1 MAANGITVK
10 PIRMGDLV
18 SNSPSN
24 GKVAGKY
31 MPPSKRV
38 GPDGKVVPVVENIDL
53 SDKNFPSLGAAPVK
67 AATWGKHVVK
77 PVSIAVASLQPKPV
91 PVDAPELEP
100 KVEKKE
106 TLSDKIKEKIR
117 LDAIAENGRANV
129 VEKDRW
135 SMTDEELAEAGWVR
149 LRIKSARE
157 ICQRGFSK
165 QDDPCI
171 PGFIKEADSGMSFEE
186 YRHYKNVY
194 DPASM
199 TMPPSNTPCG
209 ISDNED

>member
-18 SNSPSN
+18 SNTPST

-31 MPPSKRV
+31 TPPSRRV
-38 GPDGKVVPVVENIDL
+38 GTDGKVIPVVENIDM

-67 AATWGKHVVK
+67 TATWGKHVVK
-77 PVSIAVASLQPKPV
+77 PVASPEPKPEAV
-91 PVDAPELEP
+91 SEP
-100 KVEKKE
+100 TVEKKE

-135 SMTDEELAEAGWVR
+135 SMTDEELAAAGWVR

-157 ICQRGFSK
+157 ICQRGFSN
-165 QDDPCI
+165 QDDPYL
-171 PGFIKEADSGMSFEE
+171 PGFVKEADSGMSFEE

-199 TMPPSNTPCG
+199 TMPPSNTPRA
-209 ISDNED
+209 DE

>member
-18 SNSPSN
+18 ANTPSS

-38 GPDGKVVPVVENIDL
+38 GSDGKPVPLVENIDM

-67 AATWGKHVVK
+67 TATWGKHVVK
-77 PVSIAVASLQPKPV
+77 PVALAVPKPQL
-91 PVDAPELEP
+91 ELEP
-100 KVEKKE
+100 QAEKKE

-117 LDAIAENGRANV
+117 LDAIAESGRANV
-129 VEKDRW
+129 VEKDHW

-149 LRIKSARE
+149 LRMKSARE
-157 ICQRGFSK
+157 ICQRGFSN
-165 QDDPCI
+165 QDDTYL
-171 PGFIKEADSGMSFEE
+171 PGFITEADSGMSYEE

-199 TMPPSNTPCG
+199 TIPPSNTPCAING
-209 ISDNED
+209 DCN